1 VPPGLNPY
9 LSESSSDRL
18 ICVCREAGLLMRRRI
33 PAHTIGTARLVGPDS
48 RRSGVALTVTAPVS
62 DGEGLSVRDTQEVLE
77 LNMHLRRFQQPSLT
91 LVVTPVSSSGV
102 QVQAVGS
109 PR

>member
-1 VPPGLNPY
+1 
-9 LSESSSDRL
+9 
-18 ICVCREAGLLMRRRI
+18 MRRRI

-91 LVVTPVSSSGV
+91 LVKPPETATTQTPRAHPCRSGTAMSSIRPFRSAR
-102 QVQAVGS
+102 QERGS
-109 PR
+109 LGRTTMF